1 MRAGLLFLLVLASG
15 CGDNSS
21 ARLWTVE
28 QAESITSI
36 RGTKVR
42 VRECRGLG
50 GEDGR
55 YERFQCLASARTAF
69 DRFDTVGVFYVLQPL
84 ADYDGPRSKHRLSNV
99 RFVGGPGIP

>member
-1 MRAGLLFLLVLASG
+1 VRASLLLLLVLATG
-15 CGDNSS
+15 CGDDSS
-21 ARLWTVE
+21 GLLWTVE

-36 RGTKVR
+36 RGTPVR
-42 VRECRGLG
+42 VRQCRGLA

-55 YERFQCLASARTAF
+55 FSRFECLASARTAF

-84 ADYDGPRSKHRLSNV
+84 GEYEGPRSRHRLSNV